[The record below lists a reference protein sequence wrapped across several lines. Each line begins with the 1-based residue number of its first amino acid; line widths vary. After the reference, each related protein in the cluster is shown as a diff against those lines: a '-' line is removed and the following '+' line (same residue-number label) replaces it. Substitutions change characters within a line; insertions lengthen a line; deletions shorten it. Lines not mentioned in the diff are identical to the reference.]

1 MPDRALKFSE
11 LSVLVVLMVEA
22 REVSNPELKERH
34 GGMSLDGKTRIR
46 LNDLKLVESHKRG
59 RSYAHTLTDAGWARV
74 AEEFRAGAI
83 PAPRGTAGAM
93 ARALAT
99 GIHAFLERTDHL
111 LAEVFQ
117 PRDETDPAPET
128 PAQAAPEA
136 APETRPREE
145 PSAGPDPREHPGTE
159 EPRAADV
166 EARIRTAY
174 TELAPEAG
182 AWVSLTRLRPLLG
195 DVARAQVDDVLTLM
209 NRMPDVNIVPESN
222 RKALSPQDRNA
233 AVTIGDQEKHLLSI
247 GAR

>member
-1 MPDRALKFSE
+1 MPDRALTFSE

-22 REVSNPELKERH
+22 REVPNPEIKERH
-34 GGMSLDGKTRIR
+34 GGMSLDGKARR
-46 LNDLKLVESHKRG
+46 HLNDLKLVESRKQG

-74 AEEFRAGAI
+74 AEEFRAGTI

-99 GIHAFLERTDHL
+99 GIQAFLERTDHL

-117 PRDETDPAPET
+117 PRDESAPPPETAVKAAVETTVETAPES
-128 PAQAAPEA
+128 
-136 APETRPREE
+136 RPGARQEQ
-145 PSAGPDPREHPGTE
+145 
-159 EPRAADV
+159 RAADV

-222 RKALSPQDRNA
+222 RKALSPQDREA